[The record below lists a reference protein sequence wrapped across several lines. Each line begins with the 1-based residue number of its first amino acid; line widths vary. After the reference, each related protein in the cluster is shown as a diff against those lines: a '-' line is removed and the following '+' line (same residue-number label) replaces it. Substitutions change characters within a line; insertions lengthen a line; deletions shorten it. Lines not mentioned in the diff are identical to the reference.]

1 MSDDILKRKITKING
16 TWLPT
21 FHGAHSWMGKKNK
34 PSKMPFGVMETGIR
48 FNRDIKQRA
57 NGYLKD
63 KVMFELSLKN

>member
-1 MSDDILKRKITKING
+1 
-16 TWLPT
+16 
-21 FHGAHSWMGKKNK
+21 MGKKNK

-48 FNRDIKQRA
+48 FNRVIKQRA